1 MAKTP
6 TADVSLLGQ
15 ELNPESYA
23 FCKVDMVVKVQDV
36 DNIALGNTL
45 TDPAFENRTFHY
57 GLSKRW
63 LGILIPDNGVS
74 DWGLAA

>member
-1 MAKTP
+1 M
-6 TADVSLLGQ
+6 SLLGQ

-23 FCKVDMVVKVQDV
+23 IFKADMVVKGRDV

-57 GLSKRW
+57 GLSKKT
-63 LGILIPDNGVS
+63 IHPLIQANAGCKYA
-74 DWGLAA
+74 LAA